1 MARSPTRFIG
11 LDIHKEYFV
20 AVGVNAEREVIF
32 GPQRASNY
40 QLDEWIQRYLTGEDA
55 VVLRSDCDFQS
66 EMTANA
72 YLFYDSLLP
81 HVHSVIVV
89 HPANVALVT
98 KAQVKT
104 DKKAALALA
113 QLHAVGLLTGV
124 WIPPHKIRDLRSLI
138 AQREKMVRLSTMA
151 KNRLHA
157 MLHRKHLVIEGK
169 LFAPE
174 HRVCWESLPLSE
186 TEQFL
191 VHSDLE
197 TLDFAQRQI
206 EQVEACLKQ
215 ESARDDRI
223 PWLVQLLGV
232 AMLTASRSWLQSATF
247 LGSRP
252 PKSW

>member
-1 MARSPTRFIG
+1 MERSPTRFVG

-55 VVLRSDCDFQS
+55 VVL

-89 HPANVALVT
+89 HPANVTLVT

-104 DKKAALALA
+104 DKKAAFALA

-124 WIPPHKIRDLRSLI
+124 WIPPHKVRDLRSLI

-169 LFAPE
+169 PFAPE
-174 HRVCWESLPLSE
+174 HRACWESLPLSE

-197 TLDFAQRQI
+197 NA
-206 EQVEACLKQ
+206 
-215 ESARDDRI
+215 
-223 PWLVQLLGV
+223 
-232 AMLTASRSWLQSATF
+232 
-247 LGSRP
+247 
-252 PKSW
+252 

>member
-81 HVHSVIVV
+81 YVHSVIVV

-151 KNRLHA
+151 TSSRCPSGRIVCTPCCTANTWLSRENS
-157 MLHRKHLVIEGK
+157 LHRNIGSVGK
-169 LFAPE
+169 ACRSRRLNSSWSIRILRPLI
-174 HRVCWESLPLSE
+174 LPKGRLN
-186 TEQFL
+186 
-191 VHSDLE
+191 
-197 TLDFAQRQI
+197 R
-206 EQVEACLKQ
+206 
-215 ESARDDRI
+215 
-223 PWLVQLLGV
+223 
-232 AMLTASRSWLQSATF
+232 SRHA
-247 LGSRP
+247 
-252 PKSW
+252 